1 MKSKVLTKFLSAAFS
16 AVLAVSTFAPL
27 SLVAGAESAAWDGTQ
42 SAPTVGEGTAESPLE
57 IGKAAELAWL
67 VNQSEEDTTGK
78 YYKLTADIALNDTSS
93 ANWQASA
100 KAWYVQN
107 DAADAATFFAGHF
120 DGDGHTVSGLYFGD
134 RLNAAQSELA
144 FWSLDAGL
152 FPTLAAGATIE
163 NLGII
168 NSQITA
174 NDICS
179 GKGEVYAGLIAG
191 KGYATT
197 DNPITIKN
205 CFADDTNT
213 VVSKNAVGGLIGFSN
228 GALVAENCYSSAKL
242 ESKFVSENG
251 NIQIGG
257 IVGQVDKE
265 FTAENC
271 YSVHARLAKE
281 YWVNTTFNYTNCYT
295 TAIPVKD
302 ENPAGVTQ
310 PDDVNKMFGEGAV
323 AYMGFDSSV
332 WVDTDK
338 SPALRIFTEPSI
350 VIGDLND
357 DSVINAEDI
366 TLMRK
371 ALLLGYTDEVY
382 DVNGDSDVNILDLIS
397 LKKLAD

>member
-174 NDICS
+174 VDICNN
-179 GKGEVYAGLIAG
+179 KGEVYAGLIAG